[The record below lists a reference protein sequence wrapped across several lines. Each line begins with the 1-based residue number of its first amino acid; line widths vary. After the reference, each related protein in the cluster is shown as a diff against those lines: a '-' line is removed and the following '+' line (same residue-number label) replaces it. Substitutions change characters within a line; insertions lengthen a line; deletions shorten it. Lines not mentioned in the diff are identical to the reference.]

1 MIRKLL
7 YIYIIYTI
15 IIISNSSII
24 FNFPYSI
31 SLSNGNILIIHKY
44 GITICDGLLSNII
57 EDIVIF
63 NKDEEIKTELS
74 LSKVTTAN
82 IDEYIISIINDKIY
96 IFNDN
101 GNLLYEDDKKILEQE
116 ESADYY
122 TLVPIKKEGNYI
134 FYFIGFIHNASL
146 YFLYYEYDYIE
157 KTNFQLSKRIGKHE
171 YNLIKYDIKNKGLS
185 CQYMTYN
192 ENINFLICFYLVA
205 NYDLTFDYFSI
216 NTNKTIAYHSYFKAV
231 HYNYPEIKCIKSCL
245 VAQDHSKALVGLYLI
260 NGEYQYFIF
269 DANYNSQIKKFYLK
283 ETLCR
288 NQYYGLKINYYKE
301 KEEYIYSCL
310 FDNSTILISMFNK
323 ELKNYKYTFKYTDCD
338 KIYGYSIIYSII
350 KEKYFIISDE
360 NCKWKNYPINLLYN
374 EMKEEENYEE
384 NQNEEENYEK
394 NSKKKEENSEKKEN
408 IKDLFFRKLQINDEE
423 NIIEEEIYENENIQ
437 EYKYIDNDEEN
448 KYGDK
453 IYYKEK
459 KNVNKGNIGK
469 SKYEEEIYDK
479 NDYNEEQSYEEKEI
493 YDKNDYKEE
502 KFYEEKEIYDKN
514 DYNEEQSYEVKE
526 IYDKND
532 YNEEQSYEEKE
543 IYDKNDYKEEKF
555 YEVKEIYDKND
566 YNEEQSYEE
575 KEIYDKNDY
584 KEEQSYEEK
593 EIYNK
598 NDYKEEKFYEE
609 KEIYDKND
617 YNEEQSYELKE
628 IYDKND
634 YNEEQSY
641 EEKEIYD
648 KNGYKEE
655 KFYEVKEIYDKNDYN
670 EEQFY
675 EEKEIY
681 DKNDYKEENFYEE
694 KEIYDKNDY
703 KEENFYEEKEIY
715 NKNDYNEE
723 QSYEEKEI
731 YDKNDYKDEKFYE
744 VKEIYNKNDYNEE
757 QFYEEKEIYNK
768 NDYNEEQSYEEK
780 EIYDKNDYKEEQSYE
795 VKEIYDKND
804 YKDEKLYE
812 VKEIYDKNDYNEE
825 QSYEEK
831 EIIKK
836 KYNERNKYEE
846 EIYEEEYYEEEN
858 YEEYKNAKKENNEKG
873 IIITEKMEQ
882 NEEEEEEELF
892 ENIKYEFCLN
902 QKRKYIPIKN
912 KCINNCFE
920 DNYFNFE
927 FKNICYHEC
936 PHNTKPSINDI
947 CEIDCDSIKLFNN
960 LCLFNQTN
968 FKSKEELIDNIL
980 ENIKNRNLISNESK
994 VIKIDNTLFHIA
1006 PLDRQKN
1013 NDSIISTIY
1022 LDECEKSLRESDYIH
1037 ENESL
1042 FIFKIDVYIEDY
1054 IFPVVEYMIFNY
1066 ETGEKINLDICKGL
1080 KAELSLPIIIKED
1093 NLDKYDSSSGYY
1105 NDICYTYKSLNGVDV
1120 CLKDRKNE
1128 YIENKLALCEVDCTL
1143 KEIDIINQK
1152 SLCNCNIK
1160 YNFFKI
1166 SEIVIDKY
1174 RLYNN
1179 FDNLDNIANIKV
1191 MKCYHILFT
1200 KEGLLFNIGFFI
1212 IIPIIILRLIIIII
1226 FYKRDFPKIKLLII
1240 EIVKMKKYLNNK
1252 EIHENPESK
1261 IEIKKNNDFKKEILK
1276 ENPNKTNLKRR
1287 SIKNKKKII
1296 ENEESYEKIKNDIKG
1311 KIESLSFPPIRKN
1324 NRNKNPSN
1332 NILKMSGND
1341 LSDKSLKKFERSSFE
1356 INPVINQKENKAD
1369 LNLNMN
1375 ILKYN
1380 NLELNICNYEE
1391 ALKFDKRSYTEYY
1404 ISLLLTNHLLLFP
1417 FLKNDYNSFIIKL
1430 DFFFFSFVLHYT
1442 VNAFFFNDDTMHKI
1456 YEDGGSFNFSYQIPQ
1471 IIYSSLI
1478 SIFVIKILKELLLS
1492 EKNILKL
1499 KKEKNL
1505 EHLDKKSNDIL
1516 KCLSLKFIIYFII
1529 SSILLLFCW
1538 YYLCCFCAV
1547 YKNTQIHLIKDAV
1560 ISFSLSLIYPL
1571 IFYLIPGIF
1580 RIPSLKSKNSQCI
1593 YNLSKIIQMI
1603 L

>member
-7 YIYIIYTI
+7 FIYIIYTI

-479 NDYNEEQSYEEKEI
+479 NDYNEEQSYE
-493 YDKNDYKEE
+493 
-502 KFYEEKEIYDKN
+502 
-514 DYNEEQSYEVKE
+514 VKE

-532 YNEEQSYEEKE
+532 
-543 IYDKNDYKEEKF
+543 
-555 YEVKEIYDKND
+555 
-566 YNEEQSYEE
+566 
-575 KEIYDKNDY
+575 
-584 KEEQSYEEK
+584 
-593 EIYNK
+593 
-598 NDYKEEKFYEE
+598 
-609 KEIYDKND
+609 
-617 YNEEQSYELKE
+617 
-628 IYDKND
+628 
-634 YNEEQSY
+634 
-641 EEKEIYD
+641 
-648 KNGYKEE
+648 YKEE

-703 KEENFYEEKEIY
+703 
-715 NKNDYNEE
+715 NEE

-731 YDKNDYKDEKFYE
+731 YDKNDY
-744 VKEIYNKNDYNEE
+744 N
-757 QFYEEKEIYNK
+757 
-768 NDYNEEQSYEEK
+768 
-780 EIYDKNDYKEEQSYE
+780 EEQSYE

>member
-116 ESADYY
+116 EIADYY

-502 KFYEEKEIYDKN
+502 KFYEVKEIYDKN

-532 YNEEQSYEEKE
+532 YNEEQSYE
-543 IYDKNDYKEEKF
+543 
-555 YEVKEIYDKND
+555 VKEIYD
-566 YNEEQSYEE
+566 
-575 KEIYDKNDY
+575 
-584 KEEQSYEEK
+584 
-593 EIYNK
+593 
-598 NDYKEEKFYEE
+598 
-609 KEIYDKND
+609 
-617 YNEEQSYELKE
+617 
-628 IYDKND
+628 
-634 YNEEQSY
+634 
-641 EEKEIYD
+641 
-648 KNGYKEE
+648 
-655 KFYEVKEIYDKNDYN
+655 
-670 EEQFY
+670 
-675 EEKEIY
+675 
-681 DKNDYKEENFYEE
+681 
-694 KEIYDKNDY
+694 
-703 KEENFYEEKEIY
+703 
-715 NKNDYNEE
+715 
-723 QSYEEKEI
+723 
-731 YDKNDYKDEKFYE
+731 
-744 VKEIYNKNDYNEE
+744 KNDYNEE

-1276 ENPNKTNLKRR
+1276 ENPNKT
-1287 SIKNKKKII
+1287 
-1296 ENEESYEKIKNDIKG
+1296 
-1311 KIESLSFPPIRKN
+1311 
-1324 NRNKNPSN
+1324 
-1332 NILKMSGND
+1332 ILKF
-1341 LSDKSLKKFERSSFE
+1341 KKYCSP
-1356 INPVINQKENKAD
+1356 I
-1369 LNLNMN
+1369 
-1375 ILKYN
+1375 YG
-1380 NLELNICNYEE
+1380 
-1391 ALKFDKRSYTEYY
+1391 
-1404 ISLLLTNHLLLFP
+1404 LL
-1417 FLKNDYNSFIIKL
+1417 
-1430 DFFFFSFVLHYT
+1430 
-1442 VNAFFFNDDTMHKI
+1442 
-1456 YEDGGSFNFSYQIPQ
+1456 
-1471 IIYSSLI
+1471 
-1478 SIFVIKILKELLLS
+1478 
-1492 EKNILKL
+1492 
-1499 KKEKNL
+1499 
-1505 EHLDKKSNDIL
+1505 
-1516 KCLSLKFIIYFII
+1516 
-1529 SSILLLFCW
+1529 
-1538 YYLCCFCAV
+1538 
-1547 YKNTQIHLIKDAV
+1547 
-1560 ISFSLSLIYPL
+1560 
-1571 IFYLIPGIF
+1571 
-1580 RIPSLKSKNSQCI
+1580 
-1593 YNLSKIIQMI
+1593 
-1603 L
+1603 